1 MLHKALVILHL
12 LGATA
17 WIGGH
22 IVLVLVVLPAAMRAG
37 DTKAVLHFERGYGRV
52 GLTALAIQTVT
63 GSLLANTWLGGWG
76 NILDFSVPA
85 AHLVLAKLVLLAVT
99 LMHAGYAFH
108 RLLPRLAA
116 VQDITGSAATSPLRR
131 FALHAWITTMLAV
144 LLLIVGAS
152 FRLGGIF

>member
-12 LGATA
+12 LGAAA

-22 IVLVLVVLPAAMRAG
+22 IVLVLVVLPPALRAR

-52 GLTALAIQTVT
+52 GLAALAIQIVT
-63 GSLLANTWLGGWG
+63 GSLLASKWLGGWG
-76 NILDFSVPA
+76 NILNFSVPA
-85 AHLVLAKLVLLAVT
+85 AHLVLAKLALLGVT
-99 LMHAGYAFH
+99 LVHAGYAFH

-116 VQDITGSAATSPLRR
+116 VHDTNGPAATSPLRR